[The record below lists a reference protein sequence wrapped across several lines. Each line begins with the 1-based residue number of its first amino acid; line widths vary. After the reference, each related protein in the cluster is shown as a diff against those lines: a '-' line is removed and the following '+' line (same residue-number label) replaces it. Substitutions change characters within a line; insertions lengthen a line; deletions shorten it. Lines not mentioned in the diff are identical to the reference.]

1 MIDRSFENLGQ
12 STETENMTA
21 LPDDLSAFQEGLKVS
36 KATPEE
42 LEKLNL
48 TLGAVRKPT
57 VGLKVSREVQSIL
70 DEQKGKVQ
78 IMTELAEK
86 GLTLKE
92 VAEKMEI
99 PLGTASSIAN
109 VNGLS
114 ETFKQN
120 MAKKLGLPTEEFKE
134 TAKDDLPVAKEKEP
148 TREPQGVTEES
159 VEEDKENSVK
169 GTFEMAEDVV
179 TENKTAEKTLVKDML
194 ELARKYDLD
203 FIGGMIVQA
212 ILKGNIHEAR
222 EYMDDVM
229 YGVKA

>member
-1 MIDRSFENLGQ
+1 MIDRSLKNIEQ
-12 STETENMTA
+12 TETENLTA

-57 VGLKVSREVQSIL
+57 VGLMVSREVQGIL

-78 IMTELAEK
+78 IMTELANE
-86 GLTLKE
+86 GYTLTE

-99 PLGTASSIAN
+99 SLGTASSIAN

-114 ETFKQN
+114 KVFRQNKAKQLGISTGELDEL
-120 MAKKLGLPTEEFKE
+120 AKGLPNVDKSKE
-134 TAKDDLPVAKEKEP
+134 STS
-148 TREPQGVTEES
+148 EPQEVTEEP
-159 VEEDKENSVK
+159 VEEDKENDVK
-169 GTFEMAEDVV
+169 GTFEMAEEVV
-179 TENKTAEKTLVKDML
+179 TENKTAEKTLVQDML
-194 ELARKYDLD
+194 ELARKHDLD
-203 FIGGMIVQA
+203 FIEGMIVQA
-212 ILKGNIHEAR
+212 ILKGNIHEAK
-222 EYMDDVM
+222 EYMDAVM